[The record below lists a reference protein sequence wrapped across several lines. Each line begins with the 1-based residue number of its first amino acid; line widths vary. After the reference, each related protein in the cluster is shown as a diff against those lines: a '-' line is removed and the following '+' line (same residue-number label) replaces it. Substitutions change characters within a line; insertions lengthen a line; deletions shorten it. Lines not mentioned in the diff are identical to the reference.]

1 MAFMRDKQE
10 LKPGLVIFRRT
21 DVEHNEWYCRI
32 KIPKVDRYK
41 TISLGTAD
49 VDKARTEAIEKEFEM
64 RIKIKNDV
72 PVFDKR
78 FSAVSKEYLD
88 LQQQRQSAGDITK
101 QRLAT
106 GRSRATPRPS
116 REHLRGRSK
125 TQFTSSSRLP
135 NTTAASERAVS
146 SPRRSSLK
154 TGASS
159 SFSPA

>member
-1 MAFMRDKQE
+1 MRDKQE

-78 FSAVSKEYLD
+78 
-88 LQQQRQSAGDITK
+88 
-101 QRLAT
+101 
-106 GRSRATPRPS
+106 
-116 REHLRGRSK
+116 
-125 TQFTSSSRLP
+125 
-135 NTTAASERAVS
+135 
-146 SPRRSSLK
+146 
-154 TGASS
+154 
-159 SFSPA
+159 